1 MQRQKKKRASVSESV
16 EYVCHEIHPFMLM
29 HIYTYTHVYIYI
41 YISVYHFL
49 ALFLLSRRWRGPVV
63 QVSSQAA
70 SSCFCGGLKCASVGS
85 EHVSTSLSLFWDVSC
100 AS

>member
-1 MQRQKKKRASVSESV
+1 
-16 EYVCHEIHPFMLM
+16 MLM
-29 HIYTYTHVYIYI
+29 HIYTYTHIYI
-41 YISVYHFL
+41 YIS
-49 ALFLLSRRWRGPVV
+49 LSIISWHCSCSADAGVGPVV

-85 EHVSTSLSLFWDVSC
+85 EHVSTSLSLFKNVSC